1 MITGG
6 GGGWTYAGFSL
17 CWCELC
23 IVIAFIYCHLIER
36 AHKTE
41 DRKFLT
47 VSSPFTKPA
56 FGYANG
62 NTLHIKFLLVVLRF
76 CFSYCY
82 DLRLYGNIV
91 SFFFSFTFVSVFA
104 VSLRNQLLLT
114 SKHSILFRE
123 PSEKG
128 SIHRLP
134 YILCSDFQI
143 IMSLKLIL
151 SYEQNHNI
159 VGKNGN
165 LKINKTN

>member
-1 MITGG
+1 MADPEIDNGG

-82 DLRLYGNIV
+82 DLRLYGNLV
-91 SFFFSFTFVSVFA
+91 SFFFLLHICFCFCCITTQPAAFDVKTFYTFSRA
-104 VSLRNQLLLT
+104 EWKRKYT
-114 SKHSILFRE
+114 STTL
-123 PSEKG
+123 
-128 SIHRLP
+128 
-134 YILCSDFQI
+134 YYV
-143 IMSLKLIL
+143 LI
-151 SYEQNHNI
+151 S
-159 VGKNGN
+159 K
-165 LKINKTN
+165 